1 MLGAVAGWKLDI
13 RLLGVMLY
21 QLEGH
26 QPTILDADA
35 TFIADNATVIG
46 RVTLHSN
53 TSIWF
58 NAVLRGDQEAITIG
72 SGSNVQDGTVMHTDP
87 GYPLTV
93 GSDVTIGHQAML
105 HGCTIGDGA
114 LLGIKSVI
122 LNGARI
128 GRNCLIG
135 AGALVPEG
143 QEIPDNSLVM
153 GIPGRIKRQISQKEI
168 EKIQTGTSHYVANL
182 RRYLNNF
189 SAV

>member
-1 MLGAVAGWKLDI
+1 MVGAVASWKLNF
-13 RLLGVMLY
+13 RLLGLMLY
-21 QLEGH
+21 QLEGY
-26 QPTILDADA
+26 QPALPNTDA

-46 RVTLHSN
+46 RVTLHAN
-53 TSIWF
+53 ASIWF
-58 NAVLRGDQEAITIG
+58 NAVLRGDQEPITIG
-72 SGSNVQDGTVMHTDP
+72 SGSNVQDGAVMHTDA

-93 GSDVTIGHQAML
+93 GSDVTIGHQATL
-105 HGCTIGDGA
+105 HGCTVGDGA
-114 LLGIKSVI
+114 LIGIKSVV

-143 QEIPDNSLVM
+143 QEIPDNSLVV
-153 GIPGRIKRQISQKEI
+153 GIPGRIKRQLSQEEIS
-168 EKIQTGTSHYVANL
+168 KIQSGTARYVKNL

>member
-1 MLGAVAGWKLDI
+1 
-13 RLLGVMLY
+13 MLY
-21 QLEGH
+21 QIEGH
-26 QPTILDADA
+26 RPTIPDADE
-35 TFIADNATVIG
+35 TFVADNATVIG
-46 RVTLHSN
+46 RVTLQAR

-105 HGCTIGDGA
+105 HGCTIGDGS
-114 LLGIKSVI
+114 LIGIKAVV

-128 GRNCLIG
+128 GHNCLIG
-135 AGALVPEG
+135 AGALIPEG
-143 QEIPDNSLVM
+143 YEIPDNSLVI
-153 GIPGRIKRQISQKEI
+153 GVPGRIKRQLTQEEI
-168 EKIQTGTSHYVANL
+168 DNMHAGTAHYVTNL
-182 RRYLNNF
+182 ARYMNNF